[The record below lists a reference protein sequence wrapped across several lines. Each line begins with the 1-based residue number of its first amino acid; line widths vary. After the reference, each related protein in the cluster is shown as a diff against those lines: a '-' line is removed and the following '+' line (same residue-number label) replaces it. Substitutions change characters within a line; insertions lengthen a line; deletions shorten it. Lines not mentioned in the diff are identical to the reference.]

1 MNKNLPTV
9 IAAIVLV
16 AVLVIYM
23 VTYQVSF
30 TERVVVTTFGKPL
43 EQPELVIE
51 DVAPDAAAVARV
63 LQLSADDVER
73 LLRDLPA
80 EVRGDWSIE
89 QANTILEQ
97 VQAAGARARLRQFA
111 GTPGWHLKWPWPIQ
125 RVLRYDGRLQIL
137 EDTEEETL
145 TKDGKNIVV
154 VTYCSWQVDDALTF
168 SKRVRKFSQATDSM
182 TKLIRAAKTAVV
194 SDYELDDFVSL
205 DREALQ
211 QRYDRIEGEIL
222 GRVGRQARNEYGIE
236 VVSLGIKRISLP
248 QTVSQKV
255 FEQMRET
262 RKKQAETTRAEGNAE
277 AERIRARAESAKRR
291 ILAFA
296 RRLADQIKS
305 EGDAAAAEYYGVF
318 RENPEF
324 AEFLKQMDFLR
335 ETLKQDTT
343 FLMDYKTPPF
353 NYFQDDQNVLS
364 TVLGSTTQ
372 PTDLSSR
379 TPVLGGAME

>member
-1 MNKNLPTV
+1 MSKNLPTV
-9 IAAIVLV
+9 IAAVVLV

-23 VTYQVSF
+23 VTYQISF

-43 EQPELVIE
+43 EQPELVVDE
-51 DVAPDAAAVARV
+51 VGPDAAALARV
-63 LQLSADDVER
+63 LQPSADDVEG

-80 EVRGDWSIE
+80 EVRGEWSVE
-89 QANTILEQ
+89 QARSILEQ
-97 VQAAGARARLRQFA
+97 VQAAGAQARLRQFA
-111 GTPGWHLKWPWPIQ
+111 GRPGWHLKWPWPIQ

-182 TKLIRAAKTAVV
+182 TKLIRAAKTAVI
-194 SDYELDDFVSL
+194 SDYRLDDFVSL

-222 GRVGRQARNEYGIE
+222 ARVGRQARNEYGIE

-296 RRLADQIKS
+296 QRLADQIKS
-305 EGDAAAAEYYGVF
+305 EGDAAAAEYYDVF
-318 RENPEF
+318 RESPEF

-353 NYFQDDQNVLS
+353 NYFQDDQNVLN

-372 PTDLSSR
+372 PAEFSSP
-379 TPVLGGAME
+379 TPVSGGAMK

>member
-1 MNKNLPTV
+1 
-9 IAAIVLV
+9 
-16 AVLVIYM
+16 M

-43 EQPELVIE
+43 EQPELVVDE
-51 DVAPDAAAVARV
+51 VGPDAAALARV
-63 LQLSADDVER
+63 LQPSVDDVEG

-80 EVRGDWSIE
+80 EVRGDWSVE
-89 QANTILEQ
+89 QAHSILEQ
-97 VQAAGARARLRQFA
+97 VQAAGAQARLRQFA

-125 RVLRYDGRLQIL
+125 RVLRYDGRLQML

-168 SKRVRKFSQATDSM
+168 SKRVRKFSQAADSM
-182 TKLIRAAKTAVV
+182 IKLIRAAKTAVIA
-194 SDYELDDFVSL
+194 DYELNDFVSL
-205 DREALQ
+205 DREGLQ
-211 QRYDRIEGEIL
+211 QRYDQMEGEIL
-222 GRVGRQARNEYGIE
+222 GRVGRQARTEYGIQ

-248 QTVSQKV
+248 KTVSQKV

-262 RKKQAETTRAEGNAE
+262 RNKQADTTRAEGNAE
-277 AERIRARAESAKRR
+277 AERIRARAQSAKRR

-296 RRLADQIKS
+296 QRLADQIKS
-305 EGDAAAAEYYGVF
+305 KGDAAAAEYYDVF

-372 PTDLSSR
+372 PAELSSPM
-379 TPVLGGAME
+379 PVLGGATK